1 MSMFHFYALLARM
14 RHIGRWGLMHNTFPE
29 NVAEHSL
36 MTAVLAHALALIRRD
51 VFGISCDPEACATA
65 ALYHDASEIMTGD
78 LPTPVK
84 YWSSSIRDA
93 YREIE
98 LHSVDKLLGFLPDEL
113 RPAYAGSLCPEGAA
127 TREIVHAADKLSAYL
142 KSAAELR
149 AGNTEFESAAR
160 QLLQKLKELNMMEID
175 YFLTNFYPSFA
186 LTLDELQ

>member
-1 MSMFHFYALLARM
+1 MYHFYALLARM
-14 RHIGRWGLMHNTFPE
+14 RYINRWGLMHNTFPE

-51 VFGISCDPEACATA
+51 VFGIDCDPEACAAA

-84 YWSSSIRDA
+84 YWSASIRDA
-93 YREIE
+93 YREVE
-98 LHSVDKLLGFLPDEL
+98 LHSVDKLLGLLPEEL
-113 RPAYAGSLCPEGAA
+113 RPAYEQSMRPADGAA
-127 TREIVHAADKLSAYL
+127 RELVHAADKLSAYL
-142 KSAAELR
+142 KSASELR

-160 QLLQKLKELNMMEID
+160 QLFQKLKELEMREID
-175 YFLTNFYPSFA
+175 YFLTHFYPSFT